1 MTWSMLVQRCT
12 ARVNWPVAMFRAMAP
27 IEKLALIRSSV
38 GSPGVP
44 LSSMVKVPVIGA
56 ANLPSSTA
64 GAKVAVPASNTPEV
78 GT

>member
-12 ARVNWPVAMFRAMAP
+12 ARVDAPVAMFRARAP
-27 IEKLALIRSSV
+27 IVKPALIRSSA
-38 GSPGVP
+38 GFPGVP

-56 ANLPSSTA
+56 ASLPSSA
-64 GAKVAVPASNTPEV
+64 ARAKVPVPASNTPEV